1 MALLLLPPLN
11 LMGAFLAYRSKPH
24 ATGVQ
29 ISITRLH
36 AGTSEELVEHFHA
49 FIPPE
54 PWKSRGR

>member
-1 MALLLLPPLN
+1 MALLLTLHLN

-36 AGTSEELVEHFHA
+36 AGISEELVEHFHA
-49 FIPPE
+49 FIPP
-54 PWKSRGR
+54 